1 MLKSSK
7 FLRKI
12 KSLLNFGLENS
23 VMSGNIKKSIPNEKS
38 LKNSFILTGNA
49 KKSLNF
55 DAKLYNKK
63 F

>member
-38 LKNSFILTGNA
+38 LKNSFILTWND
-49 KKSLNF
+49 KKSFNF
-55 DAKLYNKK
+55 DTKLYNKN